1 MHGMINHEKA
11 FVKLFSQTA
20 RYHHRFKV
28 FEDFICCSV
37 IALENRL
44 CFSEAREQKYLRIV
58 RGYEKEDVTRM
69 SQLLAHVVNGLG
81 EASGGFLGRV
91 FMQMELGD
99 KYRGQFFPPWD
110 VARMM
115 AAMQLGDT
123 EALFRD
129 KPFITLSEPACGA
142 GCMVLA
148 FADVLRKG
156 GVATA
161 PVSVGLRDRY
171 RSACGRNG
179 IHTAV
184 PVRDCRRSGGRQYP
198 GE

>member
-1 MHGMINHEKA
+1 
-11 FVKLFSQTA
+11 
-20 RYHHRFKV
+20 
-28 FEDFICCSV
+28 
-37 IALENRL
+37 
-44 CFSEAREQKYLRIV
+44 
-58 RGYEKEDVTRM
+58 M

-81 EASGGFLGRV
+81 EASGDFLGRV
-91 FMQMELGD
+91 FMQLELGD
-99 KYRGQFFPPWD
+99 KYRGQFFTPWD

-184 PVRDCRRSGGRQYP
+184 PVRDCRGGPESIRWPGCARRSKGVPRRPRRPCGGCAGWCARAW
-198 GE
+198 GCAAGA